1 MLPHQPRFSL
11 STCSIHASRRPRRWN
26 RQPRNAVEDRGK
38 QPPRDRHLGQLERD
52 VFGVSGD
59 LGSDL
64 HQSLAQCR
72 QRPVLNVAGQCQGH
86 KIDMSVGAQYYKLSD
101 ADSQRFMT
109 MVSFDTG
116 ESAADADN

>member
-1 MLPHQPRFSL
+1 M
-11 STCSIHASRRPRRWN
+11 
-26 RQPRNAVEDRGK
+26 
-38 QPPRDRHLGQLERD
+38 
-52 VFGVSGD
+52 
-59 LGSDL
+59 
-64 HQSLAQCR
+64 
-72 QRPVLNVAGQCQGH
+72 LNVAGQCQGH